1 MKEIEVVE
9 LIHSKKHID
18 EMKEVVGNDLTL
30 KIYISPGG
38 EPHTAWDDVAQK
50 DINTYTK
57 RPADWQYE
65 VIRKAFLRVNGEF
78 GITIEEVEKEENSDT
93 QVKVTTV
100 PNSDSVNG
108 EWRRSWED
116 SGISDIYLSMT
127 YQSGLDSEK
136 YPEAHNN
143 PDAFPHDDW
152 ERSVWRKIFV
162 HELGHLLGLEH
173 PWDKEDGDW
182 AVSSSDEPTVDTI
195 MGYED
200 SGKSGEVMSWFQEID
215 TKALISIWG
224 GNDNYIRTSFVSTS
238 TWSDTVRIN
247 LEKTGSTSDPVIQA
261 KQVQKGE
268 HASGWVGSIV
278 TGTSKD
284 DIIRGLAGFDQLSG
298 KAGDDLIHGGNGR
311 DIIDGG
317 IGSDELHGDFG
328 WNTYK
333 DQRDGSRDLIAI
345 KSDQFLHNWRAGK
358 AGNNPNGEKADF
370 IERLDAKD
378 QIKIIGVNSNDLSF
392 KDGITA
398 RGVSGIGI
406 YAKDALEAV
415 YTGGNLSLGQISQ
428 MTTGDDSANPTWSY
442 WGDNTAPALL
452 V

>member
-116 SGISDIYLSMT
+116 SGITDIYLSMT

-136 YPEAHNN
+136 YPKAHNN

-152 ERSVWRKIFV
+152 ERSV
-162 HELGHLLGLEH
+162 
-173 PWDKEDGDW
+173 
-182 AVSSSDEPTVDTI
+182 
-195 MGYED
+195 
-200 SGKSGEVMSWFQEID
+200 
-215 TKALISIWG
+215 
-224 GNDNYIRTSFVSTS
+224 
-238 TWSDTVRIN
+238 
-247 LEKTGSTSDPVIQA
+247 
-261 KQVQKGE
+261 
-268 HASGWVGSIV
+268 
-278 TGTSKD
+278 
-284 DIIRGLAGFDQLSG
+284 
-298 KAGDDLIHGGNGR
+298 
-311 DIIDGG
+311 
-317 IGSDELHGDFG
+317 
-328 WNTYK
+328 
-333 DQRDGSRDLIAI
+333 
-345 KSDQFLHNWRAGK
+345 
-358 AGNNPNGEKADF
+358 
-370 IERLDAKD
+370 
-378 QIKIIGVNSNDLSF
+378 
-392 KDGITA
+392 
-398 RGVSGIGI
+398 
-406 YAKDALEAV
+406 
-415 YTGGNLSLGQISQ
+415 
-428 MTTGDDSANPTWSY
+428 
-442 WGDNTAPALL
+442 
-452 V
+452 